1 MVVIRA
7 GIRLIF
13 RHAFGTTEPNGAGF
27 YAILTLEIGQ
37 DRLSHGAAE
46 RGLRP
51 ISILEDTLTFRLTLS
66 KGSGKGLE
74 KETVLNSLRSRSL
87 FYFDLYLNAI
97 RQRLS

>member
-13 RHAFGTTEPNGAGF
+13 RHAFGTAEPNGAGF

-66 KGSGKGLE
+66 NGSGKGLE
-74 KETVLNSLRSRSL
+74 KENSFELIEITLLIL
-87 FYFDLYLNAI
+87 F
-97 RQRLS
+97 